1 MGPTPAVQF
10 AQVHHRGIY
19 MTSTSMPL
27 ALSATRS
34 SSALSQ
40 ILLVLVASA
49 LLTLSAKIQVP
60 FWPVPMTM
68 QSYVVLV
75 IGMALGPRLGP
86 AAVALY
92 LAQGAIGL
100 PVFAGTP
107 EKGIGLA
114 YMMGPT
120 GGYLL
125 GYLMAAVV
133 TGHCA
138 ARGFDRTWPQAFLTA
153 LAGMVVLYAF
163 GLAWLGWLFGAEKA
177 IQFGLTPFLL
187 AAFVKILLAMATL
200 PLAWKLL
207 GRQRRDAA
215 PDTDLRSD

>member
-1 MGPTPAVQF
+1 
-10 AQVHHRGIY
+10 

-34 SSALSQ
+34 TSIFNQ
-40 ILLVLVASA
+40 VLLVLGASL

-68 QSYVVLV
+68 QSYMVLV
-75 IGMALGPRLGP
+75 LGMALGPRLGP
-86 AAVALY
+86 AAVAVY

-114 YMMGPT
+114 YMAGPT

-125 GYLMAAVV
+125 GFFVAAVI
-133 TGHCA
+133 TGQC
-138 ARGFDRTWPQAFLTA
+138 
-153 LAGMVVLYAF
+153 
-163 GLAWLGWLFGAEKA
+163 K
-177 IQFGLTPFLL
+177 L
-187 AAFVKILLAMATL
+187 AAGASH
-200 PLAWKLL
+200 
-207 GRQRRDAA
+207 RQRGHGCDLCVRIDLAEHINRRRQSHPVRRRTFRARSSVEDPAGDAHPA
-215 PDTDLRSD
+215 TGLEISRSRWPWG